1 MLRLPAGAVT
11 RKRGLVA
18 LYVGV
23 CLLALFN
30 VTFQLHRQ
38 PVQEWDE
45 SLYAAS
51 AWEMVRSGEW
61 VAHTFRGEL
70 DYYNTKPP
78 LNFWLLALSFK
89 AFGVSLISLRLAS
102 AAATVL
108 TVAIVLWWAR
118 HRFDDATA
126 LFGGLVLSSMFAFF
140 YVHSGRTANTDA
152 VNTLLIVLAV
162 VTVSEAR
169 EARWR
174 LLWLGPIFAAVFLL
188 RGMAVLLPALV
199 ALAGLAWGRQ
209 LRTDR
214 LVPLAGAVLLAAVPV
229 GAWLIARWRIDQWE
243 FIGRLFWYDFV
254 ARSTR
259 NIEDHPGSVLYYLNI
274 LQKHHY
280 DWLVAGLAAWLL
292 YPVSGG
298 QRRDIAHSLRR
309 GSGTVPLLAAWGLV
323 AFAVPTLMSTKLAW
337 YLHPCY
343 PVFAIAMG
351 ALLAHA
357 AAGATAA
364 GGPRWRRIALVSVI
378 GLAVGVAEGRM
389 VYYRYHYRSLDRTM
403 QGLLLNERE
412 AIRGRQVF
420 ADRWD
425 RARIF
430 VLEAMVGGRRR
441 LAPDLADF
449 LRDSEPGD
457 YYVST
462 RLLRHDAVVSVRSNR
477 HGYLYRRVE

>member
-1 MLRLPAGAVT
+1 MLRLPAGALT
-11 RKRGLVA
+11 RTRGLAA
-18 LYVGV
+18 LYAGV

-30 VTFQLHRQ
+30 VTFLLHRQ

-45 SLYAAS
+45 SLYATS
-51 AWEMVRSGEW
+51 AWEMLQSGNW
-61 VAHTFRGEL
+61 IAHTFRGEL

-102 AAATVL
+102 VAATLL
-108 TVAIVLWWAR
+108 TVAMVLWWVR
-118 HRFDDATA
+118 RRFGDATA

-152 VNTLLIVLAV
+152 VNTLLIVLTV

-188 RGMAVLLPALV
+188 RGMAVLMPALV
-199 ALAGLAWGRQ
+199 ALASLAWSRQ
-209 LRTDR
+209 LTKDR
-214 LVPLAGAVLLAAVPV
+214 LVPLAGAVLLAALPV
-229 GAWLIARWRIDQWE
+229 GAWTVARWRIDQWE

-292 YPVSGG
+292 YPVSRG
-298 QRRDIAHSLRR
+298 QFRDLGHSLRH

-323 AFAVPTLMSTKLAW
+323 AFGVPTLMSTKLAW
-337 YLHPCY
+337 YLHPFY

-357 AAGATAA
+357 LARATSA
-364 GGPRWRRIALVSVI
+364 GGARWRRIALVSVI

-389 VYYRYHYRSLDRTM
+389 VWYRHHYRSLDRTL
-403 QGLLLNERE
+403 QGLLLQERD

-430 VLEAMVGGRRR
+430 VLEAMVGGRRG
-441 LAPDLADF
+441 LAPDLANF

-457 YYVST
+457 YFFST
-462 RLLRHDAVVSVRSNR
+462 RMLRHDAVVMVRSNR
-477 HGYLYRRVE
+477 LGHLYRRVE

>member
-1 MLRLPAGAVT
+1 MLRLPAGALT
-11 RKRGLVA
+11 RERGLLA

-23 CLLALFN
+23 CLLAFFN

-45 SLYAAS
+45 SLYATS
-51 AWEMVRSGEW
+51 AWEMLQSGEW

-78 LNFWLLALSFK
+78 LNFWLLALAFK
-89 AFGVSLISLRLAS
+89 TFGVSLVSLRLAS
-102 AAATVL
+102 AAATML

-118 HRFDDATA
+118 RRFGDATA

-169 EARWR
+169 DARWR

-199 ALAGLAWGRQ
+199 ALAGLAWSRQ
-209 LRTDR
+209 LSRDR
-214 LVPLAGAVLLAAVPV
+214 LVALAGAALLAALPV
-229 GAWLIARWRIDQWE
+229 GAWAVARWRIDQWE

-259 NIEDHPGSVLYYLNI
+259 SIENHPGSVFYYLNV

-292 YPVSGG
+292 YPVSRA
-298 QRRDIAHSLRR
+298 QFRDIGHCLRH
-309 GSGTVPLLAAWGLV
+309 GSGTVPLLAAWGLA
-323 AFAVPTLMSTKLAW
+323 AFGVPTLMSTKLAW
-337 YLHPCY
+337 YLHPFY

-357 AAGATAA
+357 LATATSA
-364 GGPRWRRIALVSVI
+364 GGARWRRIALVGVI

-389 VYYRYHYRSLDRTM
+389 VWYNHYVRSMHDTL
-403 QGLLLNERE
+403 QGLLLEHRE
-412 AIRGRQVF
+412 AIKGRQVF

-441 LAPDLADF
+441 LAPDLSNF

-457 YYVST
+457 YLYS
-462 RLLRHDAVVSVRSNR
+462 RRPLPHEAVVLVGSNPNGHLYQRVR
-477 HGYLYRRVE
+477 

>member
-1 MLRLPAGAVT
+1 MLRLPAGALT
-11 RKRGLVA
+11 RERRLLA

-30 VTFQLHRQ
+30 VTLHLHRQ

-45 SLYAAS
+45 SLYATS
-51 AWEMVRSGEW
+51 AWEMLQSGEW

-89 AFGVSLISLRLAS
+89 AFGVGLVSLRLAS
-102 AAATVL
+102 VTATL
-108 TVAIVLWWAR
+108 LSVAIVLWWVR
-118 HRFDDATA
+118 RRFDDATA
-126 LFGGLVLSSMFAFF
+126 LMAGLVLSSMFAFF

-152 VNTLLIVLAV
+152 VNTLLIVLTV
-162 VTVSEAR
+162 VTISEAR
-169 EARWR
+169 DARWR
-174 LLWLGPIFAAVFLL
+174 LLWLGPIFAAIFLL
-188 RGMAVLLPALV
+188 RGMAVLMPALV
-199 ALAGLAWGRQ
+199 ALVGLAWSRQ
-209 LRTDR
+209 LRKDR
-214 LVPLAGAVLLAAVPV
+214 IGPLAGALLLAALPI
-229 GAWLIARWRIDQWE
+229 GAWMIARWRIDRWE

-259 NIEDHPGSVLYYLNI
+259 NIEDHPGSVLYYLNV

-280 DWLVAGLAAWLL
+280 DWLVAALAAWLL

-298 QRRDIAHSLRR
+298 QLREIARSLRR
-309 GSGTVPLLAAWGLV
+309 GSGTVPVLAAWGLV
-323 AFAVPTLMSTKLAW
+323 TFAVPTLMSTKLAW
-337 YLHPCY
+337 YLHPFY
-343 PVFAIAMG
+343 PVFAIALG

-357 AAGATAA
+357 VAGATAA
-364 GGPRWRRIALVSVI
+364 GAVRWRRVALVGVI

-389 VYYRYHYRSLDRTM
+389 VWYNQYARSLDGSF
-403 QGLLLNERE
+403 QGLLLDERT
-412 AIRGRQVF
+412 AIKGRQVF
-420 ADRWD
+420 AGRWD

-457 YYVST
+457 YFYSA
-462 RLLRHDAVVSVRSNR
+462 RPLPHDAIVLVGSSR